1 VSHNDDNYKWLRNKM
16 EHLDTRL
23 DSIDITMTRNTL
35 SLEEHVKRTNMLEE
49 RMKPVEK
56 HVEVMNALAKLSV
69 GMLGVVATLKAL
81 GIFN

>member
-1 VSHNDDNYKWLRNKM
+1 M

>member
-1 VSHNDDNYKWLRNKM
+1 M

-35 SLEEHVKRTNMLEE
+35 SLEEHVKRTNLLEE

-69 GMLGVVATLKAL
+69 GILGVVATLKAL